1 MIPATSLE
9 VGLLILAVEFAL
21 IACGVTFAVLHRS
34 RSTQQHQVTEIT
46 GLVNKVAATT
56 DVRREAL
63 SAIFAETYRFDPAE
77 TEHVVSD
84 FIERERAFYNA
95 MIGVHL
101 GRGGKTLEDVPT
113 ELTKVIAP
121 WLRLTPR
128 NMVSVETVEALE
140 TANSVLNQALTNT
153 KSVLDALMEEYN
165 AAFHKDQQGQRAA
178 AIAPPPEVDTDDLL
192 SIDDGDLSQA
202 VVAAAAPAGSPLR
215 ADDMFEPEG
224 EIIALDFDT
233 EDSDLAADPT
243 HGLTPNDLDALME
256 NLDTEYAR
264 EAAAA

>member
-9 VGLLILAVEFAL
+9 AGLLILAVEFAL

-34 RSTQQHQVTEIT
+34 RSTQQHQATEIT

-77 TEHVVSD
+77 TERVVTD

-140 TANSVLNQALTNT
+140 TA
-153 KSVLDALMEEYN
+153 
-165 AAFHKDQQGQRAA
+165 RAA
-178 AIAPPPEVDTDDLL
+178 YRLQRMAPTACQ
-192 SIDDGDLSQA
+192 IY
-202 VVAAAAPAGSPLR
+202 
-215 ADDMFEPEG
+215 
-224 EIIALDFDT
+224 ALALIT
-233 EDSDLAADPT
+233 NRENLPLAAELLASSD
-243 HGLTPNDLDALME
+243 GVL
-256 NLDTEYAR
+256 
-264 EAAAA
+264 